1 MTAILT
7 RTAARTRSIGIAA
20 AVLIAIGTASCSSDT
35 LTSPSSAAQL
45 NGTWRLSQITQGG
58 TVHNEDLNAGRFNG
72 TFSTNSISV
81 KADCNTCTGSTTLS
95 GSTLTVGPLTCPNVA
110 ACGSAPIDTRFRS
123 VLAGAVTV
131 RINDRLLQLNSAQ
144 GELRFER

>member
-1 MTAILT
+1 MTASLT
-7 RTAARTRSIGIAA
+7 RIVARTRSIGIAA

-35 LTSPSSAAQL
+35 LTSPTSAAQL

-58 TVHNEDLNAGRFNG
+58 TVHNEDLNAGRFNV
-72 TFSTNSISV
+72 TFATDRLDA
-81 KADCNTCTGSTTLS
+81 KADCNTCSGPATLS
-95 GSTLTVGPLTCPNVA
+95 GSTLTVGALACTRA
-110 ACGSAPIDTRFRS
+110 ACASAPVDTRFTS
-123 VLAGAVTV
+123 VLSGAVTV